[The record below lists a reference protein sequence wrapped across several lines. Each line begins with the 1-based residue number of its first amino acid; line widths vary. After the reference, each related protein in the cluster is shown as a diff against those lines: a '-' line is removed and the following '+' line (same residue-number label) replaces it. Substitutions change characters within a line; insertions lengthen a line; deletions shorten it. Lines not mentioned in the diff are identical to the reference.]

1 MRKISSGGYEFD
13 IDQSDRTRRATG
25 TLQLNPSQGRSKRTQ
40 RAAGGSDRLPSDHG
54 GHYIARAFNG
64 PKGKFN
70 HFAQDAGFNK
80 SEYRSLELHWGKLI
94 KKGHKVTVDIRP
106 RYAGH
111 SQRPESLDVTY
122 YAAGMRHY
130 KSFPN
135 KKKGN

>member
-1 MRKISSGGYEFD
+1 MRRISSGGYDFD

-25 TLQLNPSQGRSKRTQ
+25 TLRLNPSQGRSKRTQ

-80 SEYRSLELHWGKLI
+80 SEYRSLEVLWSGFI
-94 KKGHKVTVDIRP
+94 KKGNKVKVDIVP
-106 RYAGH
+106 KYIET
-111 SQRPESLDVTY
+111 SQRPSYIDVTY
-122 YAAGMRHY
+122 YVDGKRNFIR
-130 KSFPN
+130 FPN
-135 KKKGN
+135 SRKGK